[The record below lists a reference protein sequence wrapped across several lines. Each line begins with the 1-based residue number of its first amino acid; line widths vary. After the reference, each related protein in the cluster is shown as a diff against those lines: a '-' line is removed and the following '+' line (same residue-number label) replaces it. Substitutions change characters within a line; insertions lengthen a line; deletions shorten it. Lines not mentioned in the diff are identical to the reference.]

1 QFWQYGEWVDVVV
14 DDRLPTKNGELLFV
28 HSAEGN
34 EFWSAL
40 LEKAYAKLNGSYEAL
55 SGGTTTEGFEDFTG
69 GIAEWYELQKA
80 PPNLFKIIQ
89 KALQKGSLLGCSID
103 ITSAAETEAVTS
115 QKLVKG
121 HAYSVTGAEEV

>member
-1 QFWQYGEWVDVVV
+1 FWQYGEWVDVVV
-14 DDRLPTKNGELLFV
+14 DDRLPTKNGELLFL
-28 HSAEGN
+28 HSAEGS

-40 LEKAYAKLNGSYEAL
+40 LEKAYAKLNGSYESL

>member
-14 DDRLPTKNGELLFV
+14 DDRLPTKNGKLLFV
-28 HSAEGN
+28 HSEEGN

-40 LEKAYAKLNGSYEAL
+40 LEKAYAKLNGSYESL

>member
-28 HSAEGN
+28 HSAEGS

-40 LEKAYAKLNGSYEAL
+40 LEKAYAKLNGSYESL

-69 GIAEWYELQKA
+69 GIAEWYELQRA

>member
-1 QFWQYGEWVDVVV
+1 QFWQYGDWVDVVV

-28 HSAEGN
+28 HSAEGS

-40 LEKAYAKLNGSYEAL
+40 LEKAYAKLNGSYESL

>member
-28 HSAEGN
+28 HSAEGS

-40 LEKAYAKLNGSYEAL
+40 LEKAYAKLNGSYESL

-69 GIAEWYELQKA
+69 GIAEWYELQNA

>member
-28 HSAEGN
+28 HSEEGS

-55 SGGTTTEGFEDFTG
+55 TGGSTIEAFEDFTG
-69 GIAEWYELQKA
+69 GISESYELRKA
-80 PPNLFKIIQ
+80 PSDLYQIIQ
-89 KALQKGSLLGCSID
+89 KALRAGSLLGCSID
-103 ITSAAETEAVTS
+103 ITSAAEIEAITS
-115 QKLVKG
+115 LKLVKG